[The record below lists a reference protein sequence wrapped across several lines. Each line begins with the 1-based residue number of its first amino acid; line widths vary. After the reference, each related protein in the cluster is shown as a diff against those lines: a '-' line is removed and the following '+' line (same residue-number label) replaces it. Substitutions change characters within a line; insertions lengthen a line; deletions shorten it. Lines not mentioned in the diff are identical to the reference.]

1 MSAFGQV
8 FQECGGPLW
17 VESHRTGITVG
28 ALRLKSFKQFF
39 QRRRCPLA
47 LSSWRRHPNAT
58 RSSCGSVVCPQVG
71 PGFDIALD
79 YAQFFKSQVGK
90 ANLFLGATGELMGL
104 ALVVDGSKKLAVGKR
119 NLLSQIAL

>member
-1 MSAFGQV
+1 M
-8 FQECGGPLW
+8 
-17 VESHRTGITVG
+17 
-28 ALRLKSFKQFF
+28 
-39 QRRRCPLA
+39 
-47 LSSWRRHPNAT
+47 
-58 RSSCGSVVCPQVG
+58 VCPQVG

-79 YAQFFKSQVGK
+79 YAQFFRSQVGK